1 MTGAEHSSHRLHV
14 TIAGRLYL
22 GERGRPGGPMV
33 GGVGHPGEDTWR
45 WEAINERDGA
55 VKAARD
61 RLSPVGSGPALTASA
76 RIPLSGVA
84 LSGVALSGVALTGV
98 ALTGVAL
105 TGVALTG
112 VALSGVAV
120 SGVALPGVAVPAVA
134 LAGAARCARHG
145 APRA

>member
-14 TIAGRLYL
+14 TIPGRLYL

-55 VKAARD
+55 GKAARD
-61 RLSPVGSGPALTASA
+61 RLSPVGSGLALTASA

-84 LSGVALSGVALTGV
+84 LSVALSGVALP
-98 ALTGVAL
+98 
-105 TGVALTG
+105 
-112 VALSGVAV
+112 
-120 SGVALPGVAVPAVA
+120 VALPGVALPVAFLGALAVA
-134 LAGAARCARHG
+134 FSGLASTLGLFGLAASRCGVCLGVGGVGACARLV
-145 APRA
+145 A